1 VTSLAL
7 LRTFARG
14 RHATALT
21 PGMMWL
27 GLRARV
33 GTRRMRRNAF
43 LELVLTPERLAEV
56 DREALASRLAELF
69 GHDLADQ
76 PPVVMKQLRACARF
90 DVLDRL
96 RTLPRIPALVLSAQH
111 DRISRLDTSK
121 ELAAAIPGATFQL
134 FPAAGHGVPIDR
146 ASEINTL
153 LARHLGA
160 GG

>member
-1 VTSLAL
+1 
-7 LRTFARG
+7 
-14 RHATALT
+14 
-21 PGMMWL
+21 MMWL

-76 PPVVMKQLRACARF
+76 PPVVMKQLCACARF
-90 DVLDRL
+90 D
-96 RTLPRIPALVLSAQH
+96 
-111 DRISRLDTSK
+111 
-121 ELAAAIPGATFQL
+121 
-134 FPAAGHGVPIDR
+134 VPIDR